1 MGGLALFVL
10 LPDAAGVEVY
20 GAVGAVLLPELLPAA
35 AIDPLQHTPQH
46 QLHHAAARAHPG
58 HGPGH
63 AAQLQQGC
71 YGPQHRRQDQKGDP
85 PPQQSPG
92 IPGEAAA
99 PGVMLFQPAPPGRDA
114 LGQVK

>member
-1 MGGLALFVL
+1 MKEILKYIGLTLIFFMVYSCSGGEDILQE
-10 LPDAAGVEVY
+10 G
-20 GAVGAVLLPELLPAA
+20 PEE
-35 AIDPLQHTPQH
+35 DPFKDYCLVTIEHS
-46 QLHHAAARAHPG
+46 G
-58 HGPGH
+58 
-63 AAQLQQGC
+63 
-71 YGPQHRRQDQKGDP
+71 RQDQKGDP